1 MNGFKLLFGII
12 EYYNLMLMDKKNKQ
26 KKLLN
31 FINKTQLFQDYKTS

>member
-12 EYYNLMLMDKKNKQ
+12 EYYNLMLTDKKNKQ

-31 FINKTQLFQDYKTS
+31 FTNKTQLFQDYKTS